1 MQEQD
6 AKLYKNVAKILRTQR
21 KEKDLK
27 FTIFCYENDIATSSL
42 NTIEKGETKIY
53 FSNIARVVRALG
65 LSFEEF
71 GKLLDEEVKENDN
84 DLIDSL

>member
-42 NTIEKGETKIY
+42 NTIEKGETKI
-53 FSNIARVVRALG
+53 S
-65 LSFEEF
+65 
-71 GKLLDEEVKENDN
+71 
-84 DLIDSL
+84 